1 MVFQLFPIKLF
12 FFWLFLHFIIQSQ
25 SIRRLIYKPK
35 IKKLC
40 QYWVLKLFTSF
51 FHYFCIPICTKASFV
66 THIRLLTN
74 NEKYYWRNEG
84 LMLTKH
90 CTIQTQNW
98 EKVINPHL
106 WRDVTYLY
114 VFCNE
119 KSISDHGTKYW
130 KLLLLPTVL
139 KLIKPF
145 KNFIVDITI
154 QKLQNYSGTIIFYEY
169 KVRNVMLFI
178 LW

>member
-119 KSISDHGTKYW
+119 KSNSDHGTQY
-130 KLLLLPTVL
+130 
-139 KLIKPF
+139 
-145 KNFIVDITI
+145 
-154 QKLQNYSGTIIFYEY
+154 
-169 KVRNVMLFI
+169 
-178 LW
+178 